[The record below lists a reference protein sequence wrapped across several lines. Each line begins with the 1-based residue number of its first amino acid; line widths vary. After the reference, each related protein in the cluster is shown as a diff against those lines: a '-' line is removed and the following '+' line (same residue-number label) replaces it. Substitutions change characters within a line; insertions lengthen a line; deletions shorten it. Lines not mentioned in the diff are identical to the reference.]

1 MDVYCGIDWAEDHHD
16 IALVNQDGQLLAR
29 RRISDD
35 AAGLAEL
42 PALLAEHGDTPED
55 QIPVAIETPR
65 GLLVACLRATGRPV
79 YPVNPMAVARYRDR
93 HSVSGRKSD
102 HGDAVVL
109 ANVLRTDQDMHRPL
123 PCDTELAQAI
133 AVLARAQQDAVW
145 DRTQAHNKL
154 RSVLREFY
162 PAILA
167 AFVDKRDG
175 IMRPEARAVM
185 TAAPTPAAAA
195 RLTKTQLV
203 ALLKRAGRKRGI
215 EAEAARL
222 RVVLRAGYL
231 HQPQLVEDA
240 YGRQTLALLRL
251 LDAACTNAD

>member
-16 IALVNQDGQLLAR
+16 IALVNQDGQLLGR

-42 PALLAEHGDTPED
+42 LDLLAEHGDTPED

-109 ANVLRTDQDMHRPL
+109 ANVLRTDQDMHRP
-123 PCDTELAQAI
+123 
-133 AVLARAQQDAVW
+133 
-145 DRTQAHNKL
+145 
-154 RSVLREFY
+154 
-162 PAILA
+162 
-167 AFVDKRDG
+167 
-175 IMRPEARAVM
+175 
-185 TAAPTPAAAA
+185 
-195 RLTKTQLV
+195 
-203 ALLKRAGRKRGI
+203 
-215 EAEAARL
+215 
-222 RVVLRAGYL
+222 
-231 HQPQLVEDA
+231 
-240 YGRQTLALLRL
+240 
-251 LDAACTNAD
+251 